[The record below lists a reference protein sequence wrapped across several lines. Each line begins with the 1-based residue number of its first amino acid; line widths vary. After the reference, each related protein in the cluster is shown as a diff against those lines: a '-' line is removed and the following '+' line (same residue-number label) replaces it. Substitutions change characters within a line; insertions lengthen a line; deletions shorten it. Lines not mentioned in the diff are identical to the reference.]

1 METERIFK
9 KEILKIIITGVTGF
23 VGQNLARY
31 LSDIDILGVSREA
44 KGINITYPE
53 LSLNIFNKQKAC
65 IHLAGKAHD
74 LKKISDD
81 KEYYEVNTE
90 LTKRLFDQ
98 FLKSDCET
106 FIYMSSVKAV
116 ADQVDGILTEK
127 VKPNPITVYGKSKLA
142 AEEYILSRKNLKNKR
157 VYILRPCMIHG
168 PGNKGNLNLLYSFVS
183 KGVPYPFGKYKNKR
197 SFVSVENLCFIINE
211 LIDNNEIDSGVYHIA
226 DDGSLSTNALV
237 QLIGKSIGKTSR
249 ILKIPKNIVK
259 FIALIGDVLS
269 LPINTER
276 LNKLTENYVVSNAKI
291 KKAIKK
297 KLPLTTKEGIIK
309 TITSF

>member
-1 METERIFK
+1 M
-9 KEILKIIITGVTGF
+9 IIITGITGF
-23 VGQNLARY
+23 LGQNLSCF
-31 LSDIDILGVSREA
+31 LNKKNKKILGVSRNPGLDEVNY
-44 KGINITYPE
+44 KE
-53 LSLNIFNKQKAC
+53 LNKTLLNNTNYF

-74 LKKISDD
+74 IKNTSNV
-81 KEYYEVNTE
+81 KEYFEVNTE

-98 FLKSDCET
+98 FLKSTCEV

-116 ADQVDGILTEK
+116 ADIVEGSLDEDF
-127 VKPNPITVYGKSKLA
+127 NPIPVTAYRRSKLA
-142 AEEYILSRKNLKNKR
+142 AENYILSKNISKNKR

-168 PGNKGNLNLLYSFVS
+168 PNNKGNLNLLYSFVS

-226 DDGSLSTNALV
+226 DDGFLSTNALV

-249 ILKIPKNIVK
+249 ILKIPKKIVK

-297 KLPLTTKEGIIK
+297 ELPLSIKEGIIK